1 VISERICVIKNTT
14 LQGNPFF
21 STKKQI
27 QMFFSRAA
35 LRFKP
40 ISLLPPKRRTRRSK
54 GRSVAEH
61 RQKALLMIRNKVEWV
76 LGKVLFFF
84 PFVVGEFERNTTRTT
99 HASSL
104 SRLLIKRAS
113 HFCACILLFVFL
125 SKLVRFVSSLVAFI
139 RAALLSSFFC
149 KC

>member
-104 SRLLIKRAS
+104 S
-113 HFCACILLFVFL
+113 L
-125 SKLVRFVSSLVAFI
+125 SLS
-139 RAALLSSFFC
+139 LSSSN
-149 KC
+149 

>member
-1 VISERICVIKNTT
+1 MCDQKYNTSRQPIF
-14 LQGNPFF
+14 LH
-21 STKKQI
+21 KKTI

>member
-1 VISERICVIKNTT
+1 MCDLKIQHFKAPIFLHKKTNSNM
-14 LQGNPFF
+14 F
-21 STKKQI
+21 SC
-27 QMFFSRAA
+27 AA

-40 ISLLPPKRRTRRSK
+40 ISLLPPKRRTRRSR
-54 GRSVAEH
+54 GRSVAKH
-61 RQKALLMIRNKVEWV
+61 ALLIRNKVEWV
-76 LGKVLFFF
+76 LGKVLHLL
-84 PFVVGEFERNTTRTT
+84 PFCVCCWGIREKHQAH
-99 HASSL
+99 HARVLSLSLSLSL

-113 HFCACILLFVFL
+113 HFCACTLFFVFL

>member
-1 VISERICVIKNTT
+1 MGDLKIQHLKAPIFLHKKTNSNM
-14 LQGNPFF
+14 F
-21 STKKQI
+21 SC
-27 QMFFSRAA
+27 AA